1 MEASQERN
9 HRRFSPEKED
19 GVMSTMT
26 FVLRDTL
33 EQVLGKERTDW
44 LIEVLVVPGALLNES
59 GDRISRAAIAQAMNM
74 MLFEDLVNR
83 GPDAK
88 KYADDRRRE
97 GKKIMHD
104 HGAVRTVALE
114 GMGELP
120 AGEEAITRILRPL
133 GYALNGTYP
142 LERLKMTGRSH
153 AQAEYPQELAQF
165 FISELHPD
173 RFSAEFQASVKRVMG
188 SSRDPLTPEA
198 KTLLKELEQG
208 RSLPVGE
215 AARLLPVLASVFNRQ
230 HDEPAVADYEVLLA
244 ESPEMAWISTE
255 GNAFNH
261 ATDRVGNID
270 ELVEEQKSLGR
281 PMKATVETSQ
291 SGRVRQTAFLA
302 ARVQRRFR
310 ESGGSTVVK
319 EVPGSFYEFITRLPL
334 PSEGGRTGVDLSFD
348 SSNAQAIFKMTADAK

>member
-1 MEASQERN
+1 MA
-9 HRRFSPEKED
+9 P
-19 GVMSTMT
+19 
-26 FVLRDTL
+26 LRKTL
-33 EQVLGKERTDW
+33 EQAIGKDRADRLFQVL
-44 LIEVLVVPGALLNES
+44 IVPQGLLEES
-59 GDRISRAAIAQAMNM
+59 GDNISRAAIAQALNM
-74 MLFEDLVNR
+74 ILFEDLLNR
-83 GPDAK
+83 VPDAK
-88 KYADDRRRE
+88 KYADDRLRDGR
-97 GKKIMHD
+97 KIMHD

-173 RFSAEFQASVKRVMG
+173 RFSPEFQAPVKRVTA
-188 SSRDPLTPEA
+188 SSRDPLTREA
-198 KTLLKELEQG
+198 KSLLAELEQQ
-208 RSLPVGE
+208 RSLPIEKAVK
-215 AARLLPVLASVFNRQ
+215 LLPVLAGVFSRQ
-230 HDEPAVADYEVLLA
+230 HDEPSAADYEVLLA

-261 ATDRVGNID
+261 ATDRVADVDQIA
-270 ELVEEQKSLGR
+270 EEQKALGR
-281 PMKATVETSQ
+281 PMKATVEKSQ

-310 ESGGSTVVK
+310 DNNGGTVVK

-334 PSEGGRTGVDLSFD
+334 PAEDGKTGVDLSFD
-348 SSNAQAIFKMTADAK
+348 SSNAQAIFKMTANEK